1 MVKHMKPLDIKTASA
16 LFKVA
21 RSTIYAKIDKGELS
35 RRSDKKLDFVELVRV
50 FGEPSDRQ
58 TKHEKTQ
65 DISEHNKTQKDTN
78 ANTALHEEREA
89 NLKARIRELEDGLHT
104 SKEREAWMQ
113 GQIDKLT
120 DAVKLLNAPK
130 ADEETPK
137 KQGFFGRFFG
147 KK

>member
-1 MVKHMKPLDIKTASA
+1 MKPLDIKTASA

-21 RSTIYAKIDKGELS
+21 RSTIYSKIDKGELS

-65 DISEHNKTQKDTN
+65 DITEHTKTQKDTK
-78 ANTALHEEREA
+78 ASTSLYEEREA
-89 NLKARIRELEDGLHT
+89 NLKVRIRELEDGLHT

-130 ADEETPK
+130 TDEQTPK
-137 KQGFFGRFFG
+137 KQGFFGRLFG
-147 KK
+147 NK